1 LLILDFTRALRL
13 LGGARLVTQA
23 MTTTPLHSHWP
34 RTARSSRRKSGD
46 HFRHAAQALA
56 TCVAIALATPV
67 LAADPSV
74 LRVGD
79 QALQTRGI
87 LEASG
92 QLKDL
97 PYQIE
102 WFNFPAAQPLGEALN
117 AGAVDVGGLGDAPLV
132 FALAAGARVRAV
144 AATRSQP
151 VDLAIVVNAHS
162 PLTDV
167 ASLKGKRIATTRGS
181 IGHFLALAALKKANV
196 PLSDVTLVFLA
207 PADAKAALASGSV
220 DAWSVWDPYT
230 ALGQARDHDRI
241 IATGVGLSEGLSYQV
256 ATERA
261 ITDKHAQLADFLR
274 RVALGQ
280 RWALS
285 HPDEVAAMQSRVT
298 GLPPDVL
305 KTVYQRGQVHPVA
318 IDDSVITAQQRT
330 ADTYTSANVIP
341 THLDVRASFDRSFPL
356 P

>member
-1 LLILDFTRALRL
+1 
-13 LGGARLVTQA
+13 
-23 MTTTPLHSHWP
+23 MTTFRFSLAHRVLYKPLGVAVLALSAMLCVLP
-34 RTARSSRRKSGD
+34 SY
-46 HFRHAAQALA
+46 AADL
-56 TCVAIALATPV
+56 PV
-67 LAADPSV
+67 LK
-74 LRVGD
+74 VGD

-97 PYQIE
+97 PYKIE

-144 AATRSQP
+144 AATRSNPQ
-151 VDLAIVVNAHS
+151 DLAIVVGEHS
-162 PLTDV
+162 PLHDA
-167 ASLKGKRIATTRGS
+167 ASLKGKRITTTRGS
-181 IGHFLALAALKKANV
+181 IGHYLALAALKKAGIAPNEV
-196 PLSDVTLVFLA
+196 NFVFLA
-207 PADAKAALASGSV
+207 PADAKAALAAGSV

-230 ALGQARDHDRI
+230 ALAEARDHDRL
-241 IATGVGLSEGLSYQV
+241 IANGVGLSEGLSYQV

-261 ITDKHAQLADFLR
+261 IADKRVQLADFLR
-274 RVALGQ
+274 RVAIGQ

-298 GLPPDVL
+298 GLPTDVL

-318 IDDSVITAQQRT
+318 IDDSVVAAQQRT
-330 ADTYTSANVIP
+330 ADTYEAANVIRA
-341 THLDVRASFDRSFPL
+341 HVDVRASFDRSFPL

>member
-1 LLILDFTRALRL
+1 
-13 LGGARLVTQA
+13 
-23 MTTTPLHSHWP
+23 MTTTRFHSCWPLASLTFVAWRP
-34 RTARSSRRKSGD
+34 IRGALISASCCT
-46 HFRHAAQALA
+46 ALA
-56 TCVAIALATPV
+56 LLVFAAASWSSPACAAGLPV
-67 LAADPSV
+67 LK
-74 LRVGD
+74 VGD

-97 PYQIE
+97 PYRIE

-132 FALAAGARVRAV
+132 FALAAGAHVRAV

-151 VDLAIVVNAHS
+151 ADLAIVVNAHS
-162 PLTDV
+162 PLADV

-181 IGHFLALAALKKANV
+181 IGHFLVLAALKKANL
-196 PLSDVTLVFLA
+196 PLADVTLVFLA
-207 PADAKAALASGSV
+207 PADAKAALASGNV

-230 ALGQARDHDRI
+230 ALGEARDHDRI
-241 IATGVGLSEGLSYQV
+241 IANGMGLSEGLSYQV

-261 ITDKHAQLADFLR
+261 ITDKRAQLADFLR

-280 RWALS
+280 QWALS

-305 KTVYQRGQVHPVA
+305 KTVYQRGQIHPVA
-318 IDDSVITAQQRT
+318 IDDSVIAAQQRT
-330 ADTYTSANVIP
+330 ADTYQAANVIP

>member
-1 LLILDFTRALRL
+1 MPTFRFSFDIL
-13 LGGARLVTQA
+13 
-23 MTTTPLHSHWP
+23 SI
-34 RTARSSRRKSGD
+34 SRRAWSRPLG
-46 HFRHAAQALA
+46 AVALA
-56 TCVAIALATPV
+56 ILGVAWVAPSRAADLPV
-67 LAADPSV
+67 LK
-74 LRVGD
+74 VGD
-79 QALQTRGI
+79 QSLQTRGI

-97 PYQIE
+97 PYRIE

-144 AATRSQP
+144 AATRSNP
-151 VDLAIVVNAHS
+151 LDLAIVVGAQS
-162 PLTDV
+162 PLNDV

-181 IGHFLALAALKKANV
+181 IGHYLALAALKRANV
-196 PLSDVTLVFLA
+196 PATGVSFVFLA

-230 ALGQARDHDRI
+230 ALGEARDHDRI
-241 IATGVGLSEGLSYQV
+241 IANGVGLSEGLSYQV

-261 ITDKHAQLADFLR
+261 IADKHAQLADFLR
-274 RVALGQ
+274 RVAIGQ

-298 GLPPDVL
+298 GLPVDVL
-305 KTVYQRGQVHPVA
+305 KTVYQRGQVHPVT
-318 IDDSVITAQQRT
+318 IDDSVVSAQQRT
-330 ADTYTSANVIP
+330 ADTYEAANVIRA
-341 THLDVRASFDRSFPL
+341 HLDVRTSFDRSFPL

>member
-1 LLILDFTRALRL
+1 
-13 LGGARLVTQA
+13 
-23 MTTTPLHSHWP
+23 MTTTRFLFP
-34 RTARSSRRKSGD
+34 RSFTQIPSPASAAAPRLRR
-46 HFRHAAQALA
+46 ALA
-56 TCVAIALATPV
+56 RALAGATLALFAAGPPSWTNVARAAEFPV
-67 LAADPSV
+67 LK
-74 LRVGD
+74 VGD
-79 QALQTRGI
+79 QSLQTRGI

-97 PYQIE
+97 PYRIE

-132 FALAAGARVRAV
+132 FALAAGAQVRAV
-144 AATRSQP
+144 AATRSHP
-151 VDLAIVVNAHS
+151 VDLAIVVNEHS

-181 IGHFLALAALKKANV
+181 IGHFLALAALKKANI
-196 PLSDVTLVFLA
+196 PLSDVTWVFLA

-230 ALGQARDHDRI
+230 ALGESRDHDRI
-241 IATGVGLSEGLSYQV
+241 LANGVGLSEGLSYQV
-256 ATERA
+256 ATDRA
-261 ITDKHAQLADFLR
+261 IAGKRAVLADFLR

-280 RWALS
+280 QWALS
-285 HPDEVAAMQSRVT
+285 HPDEVATMQSRVT

-318 IDDSVITAQQRT
+318 IDDSVIAAQQRT
-330 ADTYTSANVIP
+330 ADTYEAASVIP
-341 THLDVRASFDRSFPL
+341 AHLDVRGSFDRSFPL

>member
-1 LLILDFTRALRL
+1 MTISRFSPAYRVLYKPLGVAVLALS
-13 LGGARLVTQA
+13 A
-23 MTTTPLHSHWP
+23 MWCALPSY
-34 RTARSSRRKSGD
+34 
-46 HFRHAAQALA
+46 AADL
-56 TCVAIALATPV
+56 PV
-67 LAADPSV
+67 LK
-74 LRVGD
+74 VGD

-97 PYQIE
+97 PYKIE

-144 AATRSQP
+144 AATRSNP
-151 VDLAIVVNAHS
+151 RDLAIVVGEHS
-162 PLTDV
+162 PLNDA

-181 IGHFLALAALKKANV
+181 IGHYLALAALKKAGIAPN
-196 PLSDVTLVFLA
+196 DVNFVFLA

-230 ALGQARDHDRI
+230 ALAESRDHDRL
-241 IATGVGLSEGLSYQV
+241 IANGVGLSEGLSYQV

-261 ITDKHAQLADFLR
+261 ITDKRVQLADFLR
-274 RVALGQ
+274 RVAIGQ

-298 GLPPDVL
+298 GLPTDVL

-318 IDDSVITAQQRT
+318 IDDSVVAAQQRT
-330 ADTYTSANVIP
+330 ADTYEAANVIRA
-341 THLDVRASFDRSFPL
+341 HLDVRASFDRSFPL

>member
-1 LLILDFTRALRL
+1 
-13 LGGARLVTQA
+13 
-23 MTTTPLHSHWP
+23 MTTTRFL
-34 RTARSSRRKSGD
+34 SRRSLTQLASLV
-46 HFRHAAQALA
+46 FLASAAAPRLGRALA
-56 TCVAIALATPV
+56 KTLASAVMAL
-67 LAADPSV
+67 LAAGLTSWASMACAADLSV
-74 LRVGD
+74 LKVGD
-79 QALQTRGI
+79 QSLQTRGI

-97 PYQIE
+97 PYRIE

-132 FALAAGARVRAV
+132 FALAAGAQVRAV
-144 AATRSQP
+144 AATRSHP
-151 VDLAIVVNAHS
+151 VDLAIVVNEHS

-181 IGHFLALAALKKANV
+181 IGHFLALAALKKANI
-196 PLSDVTLVFLA
+196 PLSDVTWVFLA
-207 PADAKAALASGSV
+207 PA

-230 ALGQARDHDRI
+230 ALGESRDHDRI
-241 IATGVGLSEGLSYQV
+241 LANGVGLSEGLSYQV
-256 ATERA
+256 ATDRA
-261 ITDKHAQLADFLR
+261 IAGKRAVLADFLR

-280 RWALS
+280 QWALS

-318 IDDSVITAQQRT
+318 IDDSVIAAQQRT
-330 ADTYTSANVIP
+330 ADTYEAANVIP
-341 THLDVRASFDRSFPL
+341 THLNVRASFDRSFPL